1 MALPTNVLQTVQ
13 TYQDSGLAY
22 LLNSFAFVST
32 ANKKF
37 KDFQNKEANLGD
49 TVTFDLPPRYTTTNS
64 LVAAFQNSQQ
74 RVHSLTV
81 DKAVNTAYA
90 FSAQQ
95 FIFNVQEYMEKFGK
109 SAVYEIGSQVEA
121 DVASTIVD
129 NTYRFYGDGVTAIN
143 SYNQL
148 ATALSYFRNY
158 GAAKDNVRGYLSDI
172 IVPGIVNS
180 GLSQFALNR
189 NNEIANSWELGR
201 FSNCE
206 WYQSNLL
213 PIHTAGSVGN
223 GASAAI
229 QTLTVVSTDDPTGA
243 NITQITCTCDG
254 SLSGVSDAIKAN
266 DVGQFSDGVSGQ
278 PNLRYLTFIGHK
290 ESANP
295 VQIRMTANAAASGTT
310 VVLSI
315 APSLCATA
323 TANQNISHNIV
334 AGMKIKIM
342 PSHRAGLI
350 TSGDSLFLAMP
361 RLPEEIPFPT
371 ANKADDESGVS
382 IRMYYGSRFGM
393 NERGFIHDA
402 IWGKTLVPEYSMRVL
417 FPL

>member
-1 MALPTNVLQTVQ
+1 LQTVQ

-64 LVAAFQNSQQ
+64 LVATFQDSQQ
-74 RVHSLTV
+74 RVQSLTV

-109 SAVYEIGSQVEA
+109 SAVYEIGTKVET

-143 SYNQL
+143 SYSQL
-148 ATALSYFRNY
+148 ASALAYFRNY

-172 IVPGIVNS
+172 IVPGIINS
-180 GLSQFALNR
+180 GLSQFVMKR
-189 NNEIANSWELGR
+189 NEDSANSWELGR

-213 PIHTAGSVGN
+213 PIHVAGTVGN
-223 GASAAI
+223 GATAAI
-229 QTLTVVSTDDPTGA
+229 QTLTVVSTNDPTGA
-243 NITQITCTCDG
+243 NITQITCTCDA
-254 SLSGVSDAIKAN
+254 SLSGDADAIKTG
-266 DVGQFSDGVSGQ
+266 DVGQFVDGVAGQ
-278 PNLRYLTFIGHK
+278 PNMRYLTFIGHQP
-290 ESANP
+290 SANP
-295 VQIRMTANAAASGTT
+295 VQIRVTAPAGASGTT
-310 VVLSI
+310 VVLNI
-315 APSLCATA
+315 TPGLCSVANQ
-323 TANQNISHNIV
+323 NQNISYNVV

-350 TSGDSLFLAMP
+350 TAGDSLFLAMP

-371 ANKADDESGVS
+371 ANKADEESGVS
-382 IRMYYGSRFGM
+382 MRMYYGSLFGQ
-393 NERGFIHDA
+393 NQRGFVHDA